1 MQPAGSLQMKKIIPS
16 QFAFAVKY
24 RELRFRIK
32 SIKVFIVCYSYLRNI
47 FLDYYDLRNS

>member
-1 MQPAGSLQMKKIIPS
+1 MQPVVSLQVRKIILIC
-16 QFAFAVKY
+16 FAFAVKY

-32 SIKVFIVCYSYLRNI
+32 SIKAFIVCYSYLRNI